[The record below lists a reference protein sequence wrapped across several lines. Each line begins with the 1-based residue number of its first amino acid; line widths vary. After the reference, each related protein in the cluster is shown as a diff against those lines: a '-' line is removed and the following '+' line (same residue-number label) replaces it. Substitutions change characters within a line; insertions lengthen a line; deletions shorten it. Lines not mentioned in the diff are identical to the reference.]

1 MFKLAS
7 FGMSYPGLNSDVKA
21 FLWNTIGCPILAY
34 GMESIDLSESDIKQL
49 KTLQVNTL
57 KIVMGISKHSHHSNI
72 LKALGVPTI
81 DDVIKNNAMR
91 LYSNIFK
98 ANTPA
103 RDLQSTLL
111 SHFILNGTII
121 KGTLLDRIVGAGA
134 DPLDLITAKSPS
146 TSPVCDTTGEED
158 GLVESLWFLLLHDD
172 YSKPRSEEHILA
184 TMLTKAN

>member
-1 MFKLAS
+1 
-7 FGMSYPGLNSDVKA
+7 
-21 FLWNTIGCPILAY
+21 
-34 GMESIDLSESDIKQL
+34 
-49 KTLQVNTL
+49 
-57 KIVMGISKHSHHSNI
+57 MGISKYSHHSNI

-111 SHFILNGTII
+111 SLFILNGTII
-121 KGTLLDRIVGAGA
+121 KGTLLDRTVGAGA
-134 DPLDLITAKSPS
+134 DSLDLITAKSPS

-158 GLVESLWFLLLHDD
+158 GLVESLWVLLLHDD
-172 YSKPRSEEHILA
+172 YSKPRSEEHTLV
-184 TMLTKAN
+184 TMLTKAY

>member
-1 MFKLAS
+1 
-7 FGMSYPGLNSDVKA
+7 
-21 FLWNTIGCPILAY
+21 
-34 GMESIDLSESDIKQL
+34 
-49 KTLQVNTL
+49 
-57 KIVMGISKHSHHSNI
+57 
-72 LKALGVPTI
+72 
-81 DDVIKNNAMR
+81 MR
-91 LYSNIFK
+91 LYRNIFK

-158 GLVESLWFLLLHDD
+158 GLVESPWFLLLHDD
-172 YSKPRSEEHILA
+172 YSKPRSEEYILA
-184 TMLTKAN
+184 TMLAKAY

>member
-1 MFKLAS
+1 
-7 FGMSYPGLNSDVKA
+7 
-21 FLWNTIGCPILAY
+21 
-34 GMESIDLSESDIKQL
+34 
-49 KTLQVNTL
+49 
-57 KIVMGISKHSHHSNI
+57 MGISKHSHHSNI

-158 GLVESLWFLLLHDD
+158 GLVESLQFLLLHDD
-172 YSKPRSEEHILA
+172 Y
-184 TMLTKAN
+184 